1 MLSACTV
8 VRELACLDSGIGMQ
22 AREESIIDCVE
33 GFARWTCLEA
43 FAAAAFRV
51 AVCRHRRR

>member
-1 MLSACTV
+1 LVCAV
-8 VRELACLDSGIGMQ
+8 GRDLACLDGGIAMQ